1 MKVKICGITSLSDA
15 AMCEDMGADALGF
28 VHFQGRI
35 RSIPIERI
43 SAICSTI
50 GPMTA
55 KVMVCAPADHNLAIG
70 LADKCGVDGL
80 QLYTMNPAQLDKI
93 RETGVKVMRVI
104 KPDRSLALEF
114 ADSTDALVFENGE
127 PGTGSSYDYSS
138 VPIDSCPRA
147 IIAGGLNIANLAS
160 VKAMRPYAVDVS
172 SGVESS
178 PGKKDSQLVSEFV
191 RMCRE

>member
-1 MKVKICGITSLSDA
+1 MKVKICGVMSLSDA
-15 AMCEDMGADALGF
+15 AMCEGMGADAVGF
-28 VHFQGRI
+28 VHFPGRA

-43 SAICSTI
+43 SEICSTI

-55 KVMVCAPADHNLAIG
+55 KVMVCAPTDEDHAIELAG
-70 LADKCGVDGL
+70 KSGVDAL
-80 QLYTMNPAQLDKI
+80 QLYTMNPAQLDRI

-104 KPDRSLALEF
+104 KPDRALALEF

-127 PGTGSSYDYSS
+127 PGTGSSYDYSI

-147 IIAGGLNIANLAS
+147 IIAGGLSLANLAS
-160 VKAMRPYAVDVS
+160 VKALHPYAVDVS
-172 SGVESS
+172 SGVERSS
-178 PGKKDSQLVSEFV
+178 GKKDPQLVSEFI